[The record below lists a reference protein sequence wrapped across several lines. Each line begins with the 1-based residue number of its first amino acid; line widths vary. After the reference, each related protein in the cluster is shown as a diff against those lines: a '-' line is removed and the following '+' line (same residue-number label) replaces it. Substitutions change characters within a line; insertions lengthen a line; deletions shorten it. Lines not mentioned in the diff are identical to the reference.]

1 MGTKL
6 LRQISIIGVGVYL
19 LALITISLVF
29 NDYALQLKWVLWGI
43 GEVLFFFV
51 LTTLFYPR
59 WKNDDPKHF
68 RRKVFWTAIGIRAL
82 YAFLICYYYYYQTG
96 KAFEYNVADG
106 IWYHRTGVHLSRAVR
121 QGYIRYVF
129 QYLRAYTMGFS
140 DQGYTLWLTLIYTIF
155 GPNLLTPRLFKALMS
170 AYLCIV
176 VYKLGTRTFG
186 ERTGRL
192 AAVMCAFMPILV
204 QICGL
209 HTKEMEMIFLSLLA
223 LERMDYLIRSKKY
236 TAWNIAFPI
245 LLTGLTFGFRTIV
258 GMCLIF
264 AFLVFIMLSPNELVG
279 KKGKIISVSAIV
291 LVFFVFLLTG
301 IGNEMRIIYRL
312 RFVDLNVKTEKYEAL
327 GFKHAELAHS
337 KYLAP
342 GAFVLPLAPMVEESP
357 EHNKMIHGSTYV
369 KNFLAFFAM
378 LAIVV
383 AFRQKKWRD
392 FSLIGAYEL
401 SYLAIIMLSFAANME
416 RYHQP
421 AIPLLVLMA
430 AYAMTYLRR
439 KDLILF
445 YVYCGML
452 YVALFVWNWLKLS
465 ARGLV

>member
-186 ERTGRL
+186 ERTGKL

-430 AYAMTYLRR
+430 AYAMTHLRR

-445 YVYCGML
+445 YVYCGLL

>member
-6 LRQISIIGVGVYL
+6 LRHISIIGIGVYL
-19 LALITISLVF
+19 SALITISLVF
-29 NDYALQLKWVLWGI
+29 NDYALQLKWVLWGM

-59 WKNDDPKHF
+59 WKNDDPKRF
-68 RRKVFWTAIGIRAL
+68 QRKVFWMSFGIRAL

-106 IWYHRTGVHLSRAVR
+106 IWYHRTGVYLSRAVR

-186 ERTGRL
+186 ERTGKL

-223 LERMDYLIRSKKY
+223 L
-236 TAWNIAFPI
+236 
-245 LLTGLTFGFRTIV
+245 
-258 GMCLIF
+258 
-264 AFLVFIMLSPNELVG
+264 
-279 KKGKIISVSAIV
+279 
-291 LVFFVFLLTG
+291 
-301 IGNEMRIIYRL
+301 
-312 RFVDLNVKTEKYEAL
+312 
-327 GFKHAELAHS
+327 
-337 KYLAP
+337 
-342 GAFVLPLAPMVEESP
+342 
-357 EHNKMIHGSTYV
+357 
-369 KNFLAFFAM
+369 
-378 LAIVV
+378 
-383 AFRQKKWRD
+383 
-392 FSLIGAYEL
+392 
-401 SYLAIIMLSFAANME
+401 
-416 RYHQP
+416 
-421 AIPLLVLMA
+421 
-430 AYAMTYLRR
+430 
-439 KDLILF
+439 
-445 YVYCGML
+445 
-452 YVALFVWNWLKLS
+452 
-465 ARGLV
+465 

>member
-1 MGTKL
+1 MGIKL
-6 LRQISIIGVGVYL
+6 LRHISIIGIGVYL

-29 NDYALQLKWVLWGI
+29 NDYALQLKWVLWGM

-59 WKNDDPKHF
+59 WKNDDPKRF
-68 RRKVFWTAIGIRAL
+68 QRKVFWTAFGIRAL

-430 AYAMTYLRR
+430 AYAMTHLRR